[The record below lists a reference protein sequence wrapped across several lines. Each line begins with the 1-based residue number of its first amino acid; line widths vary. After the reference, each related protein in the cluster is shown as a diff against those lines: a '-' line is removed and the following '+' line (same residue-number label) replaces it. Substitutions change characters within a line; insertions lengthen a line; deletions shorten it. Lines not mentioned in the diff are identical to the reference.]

1 MRKIKKKALEKK
13 KILRDRKAWEKSVPS
28 HKVAQQE
35 KPFEN
40 ILENLLLV
48 EQPSLI
54 FCKGTLACS
63 ATSNEP
69 MSLPPQVENL
79 LSEFEDIFSNEGPIG
94 LPPIKGIEHQIDFI
108 SGASLPNR
116 PAYRTNPEET
126 KEIELQVQDLLEK
139 GWVQKSLSPCAVHV
153 LMEEGQ
159 AHLTMEAKT
168 QD

>member
-1 MRKIKKKALEKK
+1 MKQKRDEENKKKRALEKE
-13 KILRDRKAWEKSVPS
+13 KILTDRKAWEKSVPS
-28 HKVAQQE
+28 HKVAKQE

-54 FCKGTLACS
+54 FCKGTLACT

-79 LSEFEDIFSNEGPIG
+79 LSDFEDIFSNEGPNG
-94 LPPIKGIEHQIDFI
+94 LPPIRGIEHQIDLI
-108 SGASLPNR
+108 PGASLPTR

-126 KEIELQVQDLLEK
+126 KEIESQVQDLLEK
-139 GWVQKSLSPCAVHV
+139 GSCLLYTSPSPR
-153 LMEEGQ
+153 
-159 AHLTMEAKT
+159 
-168 QD
+168 D